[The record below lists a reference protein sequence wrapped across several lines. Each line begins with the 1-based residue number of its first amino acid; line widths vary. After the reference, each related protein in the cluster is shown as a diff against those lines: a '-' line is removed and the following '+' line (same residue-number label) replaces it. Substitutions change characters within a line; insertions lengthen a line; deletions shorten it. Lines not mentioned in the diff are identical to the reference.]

1 MAGWG
6 EMALPWDVP
15 HAAQQVQPSTEIM
28 NRMVMMVAMMVIL
41 MVMMMMVTTMVLMVM
56 DI

>member
-15 HAAQQVQPSTEIM
+15 HAAQQVHSCTEIM
-28 NRMVMMVAMMVIL
+28 GRMVMMVAMMVIS
-41 MVMMMMVTTMVLMVM
+41 MVM

>member
-15 HAAQQVQPSTEIM
+15 HAAQQVHSYTVIM
-28 NRMVMMVAMMVIL
+28 GTMVMMVAMMVISIL
-41 MVMMMMVTTMVLMVM
+41 M

>member
-6 EMALPWDVP
+6 EMALPWHVP
-15 HAAQQVQPSTEIM
+15 HAAQQVHSSTEIM
-28 NRMVMMVAMMVIL
+28 GRVVMIVAMMVIL
-41 MVMMMMVTTMVLMVM
+41 MVMVMMVTTMVLMVM

>member
-1 MAGWG
+1 MTGWG

-15 HAAQQVQPSTEIM
+15 HAAQQVHSSNEIVGT
-28 NRMVMMVAMMVIL
+28 MVMMVAMMVIL
-41 MVMMMMVTTMVLMVM
+41 MVM

>member
-15 HAAQQVQPSTEIM
+15 HAAQQVHFSTEIM
-28 NRMVMMVAMMVIL
+28 GRMVMMVAMMV
-41 MVMMMMVTTMVLMVM
+41 MMVM

>member
-1 MAGWG
+1 
-6 EMALPWDVP
+6 MALPWHVP
-15 HAAQQVQPSTEIM
+15 HATQQVHSSTEIM
-28 NRMVMMVAMMVIL
+28 GRMVMMVIL